1 MELKEGLV
9 FEQTITVTPDMSAMK
24 VGSGLVDVFAT
35 PSMIAFIEKTC
46 SDGITNYL
54 EKGKVTVGVEINAKH
69 VAPSKIG
76 TNVKCVAR
84 ILKIEK
90 NKILFTVVIID
101 NDKIVGTAS
110 HTRCIVDKAEFLAKV
125 K

>member
-1 MELKEGLV
+1 MELKENSV
-9 FEQTITVTPDMSAMK
+9 HEQYLTVSPDMSAIK
-24 VGSGLVDVFAT
+24 VGSGVVDVFAT

-46 SDGITNYL
+46 CDAITPTL
-54 EKGKVTVGVEINAKH
+54 EPNKVSVGAEINVKH

-76 TNVKCVAR
+76 AKVKCVAR
-84 ILKIEK
+84 VLKIEK
-90 NKILFTVVIID
+90 NRVLFTAVVID

-110 HTRCIVDKAEFLAKV
+110 HTRCIVDKDKFLAKV